1 MIVTGGTKNYA
12 RVCSLLDSVY
22 KNVMQKQNPFEIVFK
37 GISEFDVQSSITGS
51 LHSKTESVK
60 TTDESNK
67 KFLHKAPNPKDVEL
81 NQKPQNLKL
90 FDNNLHLADG
100 NGSDDDNDG
109 SLPQPKQLPT
119 LPPPPP
125 LSLFNI
131 SSLPDVPQTRA
142 NVSRKKLNR
151 SARSKHC

>member
-12 RVCSLLDSVY
+12 RVCNLLDSVY

-37 GISEFDVQSSITGS
+37 GISEFDVQSLIIGS

-60 TTDESNK
+60 MNDESNK
-67 KFLHKAPNPKDVEL
+67 KFLNKAPNPKDIEL
-81 NQKPQNLKL
+81 NQKLQNLKL
-90 FDNNLHLADG
+90 FNNNLQLADG
-100 NGSDDDNDG
+100 NDSDDDNDG